1 MPTTSLCSHYG
12 VTTTDL
18 CVLTMTLVPTTSLRT
33 HCEVYAKDMS
43 VLHYDNNVRDV
54 SLCTLRHQCHS
65 PVCEHTSDLMPHRA
79 ICVHLTCSHY
89 DVNSKE
95 LFVNTYKIS
104 VTGLLRTH
112 YEAIHLLLLTCL
124 CSHCAM
130 RLMLMTCLCSH
141 YRVNATVLSVFTL
154 QG

>member
-1 MPTTSLCSHYG
+1 M
-12 VTTTDL
+12 
-18 CVLTMTLVPTTSLRT
+18 PTTSLRT

-141 YRVNATVLSVFTL
+141 YRVNPQSCPCSHHRVDPHSSLCSHYGINAIVLAVFTL
-154 QG
+154 